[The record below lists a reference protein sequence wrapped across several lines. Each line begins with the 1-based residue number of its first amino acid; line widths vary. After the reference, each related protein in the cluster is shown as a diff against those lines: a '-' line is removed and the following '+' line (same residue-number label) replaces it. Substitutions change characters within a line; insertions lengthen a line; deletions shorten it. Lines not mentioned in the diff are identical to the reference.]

1 MREKTETQNTAYIEN
16 LEEEEEKSVTTL
28 PRREIHTI
36 TKIHHYL
43 LL

>member
-1 MREKTETQNTAYIEN
+1 MREKRETQNTAYIEN
-16 LEEEEEKSVTTL
+16 LEEEEKSVTTL